1 MCVIFTLLQILIY
14 RNCSKEKNTNEITK
28 SPGHKTLRMFPNSFR
43 TEKYVIIL
51 WKTFSRHGEFLQR
64 QDKLRVKKDKARKQ
78 MTAHGL

>member
-1 MCVIFTLLQILIY
+1 MAV
-14 RNCSKEKNTNEITK
+14 RV
-28 SPGHKTLRMFPNSFR
+28 FPNSFR